1 MQPAGARVADKG
13 VDEQSTDAF
22 SFDGSESN
30 RVSAGHFNRLNFL
43 VILVGITGQVYSFS
57 CAGSAAERYTK

>member
-30 RVSAGHFNRLNFL
+30 RVSAGHINRLNFL

-57 CAGSAAERYTK
+57 